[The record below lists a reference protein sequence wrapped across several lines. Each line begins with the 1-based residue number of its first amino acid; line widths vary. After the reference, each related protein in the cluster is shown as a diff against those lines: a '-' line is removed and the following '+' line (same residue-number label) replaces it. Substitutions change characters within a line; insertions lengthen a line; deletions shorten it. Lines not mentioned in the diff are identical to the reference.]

1 VSFLSSGEIARIR
14 AEAKRACRMNIERLY
29 DMLARARACRDL
41 AAIAILEG
49 RIAAAWRASTRGRM
63 A

>member
-1 VSFLSSGEIARIR
+1 
-14 AEAKRACRMNIERLY
+14 MNIERLY